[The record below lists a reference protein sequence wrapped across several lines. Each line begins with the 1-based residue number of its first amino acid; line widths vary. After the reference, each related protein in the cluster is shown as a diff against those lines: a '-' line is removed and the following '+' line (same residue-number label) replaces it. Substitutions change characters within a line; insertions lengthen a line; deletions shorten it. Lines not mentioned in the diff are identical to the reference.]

1 VSIIGRAGNRWVT
14 EGERSRCEAGLK
26 AGTAS
31 DEVAMSCLGCGL
43 VKVMVA
49 QRHGGVRQDPPV
61 HTLLTVD
68 DVAEHLGVNV
78 RHVRRLVQ
86 ERRLRY
92 VKWGRLLRFDPAD
105 IAAFVDEHRSTG

>member
-1 VSIIGRAGNRWVT
+1 VSIIGRARNRWVT
-14 EGERSRCEAGLK
+14 EESGPGCEAGLK
-26 AGTAS
+26 AGTVP
-31 DEVAMSCLGCGL
+31 DEVAMSGLRSGL
-43 VKVMVA
+43 VKVMVS
-49 QRHGGVRQDPPV
+49 QRPGGVRLDQPA
-61 HTLLTVD
+61 HTLLTVN

-105 IAAFVDEHRSTG
+105 IAAFVDEHRSTV